1 MERAKR
7 LELNDLQT
15 EQYQHVMDTAGP
27 STIDTVTVTL
37 AQELAEIIAVWTK
50 LPPEIR
56 TAMLT
61 LIRMS
66 KLDAT

>member
-7 LELNDLQT
+7 LEFNELQMQQR
-15 EQYQHVMDTAGP
+15 QYVMDTPAP
-27 STIDTVTVTL
+27 SSTDTATVTPG
-37 AQELAEIIAVWTK
+37 QELAEIIAAWTK

-56 TAMLT
+56 TAVLT
-61 LIRMS
+61 LIRVS